1 MLEVVAH
8 AGHDDEPVTFAET
21 VANFLG
27 RELSLLEEV
36 VVSGVGAVIVGSI
49 ILTVVGISAVWFKR
63 KWNARLGDRIAV
75 NRVGPAGLMIMPADA
90 LKLLSKEVV
99 VPRDADKIAYH
110 LAPVLAA
117 TTAIFA
123 FAFIPFGS
131 GLQVADP
138 EVGLVFAFAFA
149 SLGAIPIVMAGYGS
163 NNKYSFL
170 GFERE
175 VAQAIAYEIPLV
187 VSAAAVVPLVAL
199 FGETLSPLQMS
210 EIVAAQ
216 KGPLLGIEGLPIPN
230 WFIFAQ
236 PVAAVLFFVAILAEF
251 SRNPFDLPEAG
262 SELVA
267 GYLTEYGG
275 VNFVLLFLAE
285 FAAIYFGGALFTA
298 LFLGG
303 GAGPVLPAFVWFL
316 AKTFA
321 FFVVVQWLRA
331 TVPRVRI
338 DQLLNIAWK
347 YLLELTFL
355 NLLLTAGVIWVIT

>member
-1 MLEVVAH
+1 MSVTFTETVSEFLGGGLSPLAEFVVA
-8 AGHDDEPVTFAET
+8 
-21 VANFLG
+21 L
-27 RELSLLEEV
+27 
-36 VVSGVGAVIVGSI
+36 VGAALVAT
-49 ILTVVGISAVWFKR
+49 ILLGVVGLSAVWLKR
-63 KWNARLGDRIAV
+63 KLNARFGDRIAV
-75 NRVGPAGLMIMPADA
+75 NRVGPFGLFILFADS

-99 VPRDADKIAYH
+99 VPDGTDKLSYA
-110 LAPVLAA
+110 LAPILAVVAVL
-117 TTAIFA
+117 TA

-138 EVGLVFAFAFA
+138 ETGLVFALAFA
-149 SLGAIPIVMAGYGS
+149 SLSAIPIVMAGYAS
-163 NNKYSFL
+163 NNKYSFI

-187 VSAAAVVPLVAL
+187 VSAIAVVPLVAF
-199 FGETLSPLQMS
+199 FGETSSPLRMS

-216 KGPLLGIEGLPIPN
+216 QGPLLGIEGLPIPN

-236 PVAAVLFFVAILAEF
+236 PVAAFLFLVSIFAEF

-285 FAAIYFGGALFTA
+285 FAAIFFGGALFTA

-303 GAGPVLPAFVWFL
+303 GSGPVLPAALWFL
-316 AKTFA
+316 IKMFL
-321 FFVVVQWLRA
+321 FYVFVQWLRA
-331 TVPRVRI
+331 TIPRVRI
-338 DQLLNIAWK
+338 DQLLNLGWK

-355 NLLLTAGVIWVIT
+355 NLLVTAGVLWLVIT

>member
-1 MLEVVAH
+1 MPFEATQTVPAQ
-8 AGHDDEPVTFAET
+8 ATTFTET
-21 VANFLG
+21 VAETFDL
-27 RELSLLEEV
+27 ELSPVGEFV
-36 VVSGVGAVIVGSI
+36 VALVGAALLATILLGLVG
-49 ILTVVGISAVWFKR
+49 LSAVWLKR
-63 KWNARLGDRIAV
+63 KLNARFGDRIAV
-75 NRVGPAGLMIMPADA
+75 NRVGPFGLFILFADSI
-90 LKLLSKEVV
+90 KLLSKEVV
-99 VPRDADKIAYH
+99 VPDGADRLSYS
-110 LAPVLAA
+110 LAPILAA
-117 TTAIFA
+117 FAVIAA

-138 EVGLVFAFAFA
+138 ETGLVFALAFA
-149 SLGAIPIVMAGYGS
+149 SLSAIPIVMAGYAS
-163 NNKYSFL
+163 NSKYSFI

-187 VSAAAVVPLVAL
+187 VSAITIVPLVAI
-199 FGETLSPLQMS
+199 FGDTTSPLRMS

-216 KGPLLGIEGLPIPN
+216 QGPLFGIEWMPLPN

-236 PVAAVLFFVAILAEF
+236 PLAAVLFLISIFAEF

-285 FAAIYFGGALFTA
+285 FAAIFFGAALFTA

-303 GAGPVLPAFVWFL
+303 GAGPLLPAFVWFL
-316 AKTFA
+316 IKMMA
-321 FFVVVQWLRA
+321 FYFVVQWLRA
-331 TVPRVRI
+331 TIPRVRI
-338 DQLLNIAWK
+338 DQLLNLGWK

-355 NLLLTAGVIWVIT
+355 NLLLTAGVLWLMIT

>member
-1 MLEVVAH
+1 MVTFNDAVADFFGVEEFSPLVEFVVA
-8 AGHDDEPVTFAET
+8 A
-21 VANFLG
+21 
-27 RELSLLEEV
+27 
-36 VVSGVGAVIVGSI
+36 VGSVIVGSI
-49 ILTVVGISAVWFKR
+49 MLAVVGVSAVWLKR

-75 NRVGPAGLMIMPADA
+75 NRIGPAGLLIMPADA

-99 VPRDADKIAYH
+99 VPEGVDRLGY
-110 LAPVLAA
+110 LAA
-117 TTAIFA
+117 PLLAAALAIAA

-131 GLQVADP
+131 GLQIADP
-138 EVGLVFAFAFA
+138 ETGLLFALGFA
-149 SLGAIPIVMAGYGS
+149 SLGAIPIVMAGYS
-163 NNKYSFL
+163 SKNKYSFL

-187 VSAAAVVPLVAL
+187 VSAITIVPLVAV
-199 FGETLSPLQMS
+199 FADTNAPLRMS

-216 KGPLLGIEGLPIPN
+216 QGPFFGIEGVPVPN
-230 WFIFAQ
+230 WFIFVQ
-236 PVAAVLFFVAILAEF
+236 PVAAGLFFVAILAEF

-275 VNFVLLFLAE
+275 INFVLMFLAE

-303 GAGPVLPAFVWFL
+303 GSGPVLPAAVWFL
-316 AKTFA
+316 GKTFV
-321 FFVVVQWLRA
+321 FYLVVQWFRA

-338 DQLLNIAWK
+338 DQLLSLGWK
-347 YLLELTFL
+347 YMLELTFL
-355 NLLLTAGVIWVIT
+355 NLLLTAGVLWVIL

>member
-1 MLEVVAH
+1 MA
-8 AGHDDEPVTFAET
+8 TFVET
-21 VANFLG
+21 VAGLLG
-27 RELSLLEEV
+27 VDGFSPLVSFVVAVVGASV
-36 VVSGVGAVIVGSI
+36 VVSIM
-49 ILTVVGISAVWFKR
+49 LTVVGVSAVWLKR

-75 NRVGPAGLMIMPADA
+75 NRVGPAGLLIMPADA

-99 VPRDADKIAYH
+99 VPEGADRASYN
-110 LAPVLAA
+110 LAPILAA
-117 TTAIFA
+117 ATVLGA

-138 EVGLVFAFAFA
+138 ETGLIFALAFA
-149 SLGAIPIVMAGYGS
+149 SLSAIPIVMAGYS
-163 NNKYSFL
+163 SKNKYSFL

-187 VSAAAVVPLVAL
+187 VSALAVVPLVAV
-199 FGETLSPLQMS
+199 FADTNAPLRMS

-216 KGPLLGIEGLPIPN
+216 EGPLLGVDGLPVPN
-230 WFIFAQ
+230 WFLFVQ
-236 PVAAVLFFVAILAEF
+236 PVAAALFFVAILAEF

-285 FAAIYFGGALFTA
+285 FAAIYFGGALFTT

-303 GAGPVLPAFVWFL
+303 GAGPVLPAVVWFL
-316 AKTFA
+316 GKTFV
-321 FFVVVQWLRA
+321 FYLVVQWFRA
-331 TVPRVRI
+331 TIPRVRI
-338 DQLLNIAWK
+338 DQLLDLGWK

-355 NLLLTAGVIWVIT
+355 NLLLTAGVLWVVL

>member
-1 MLEVVAH
+1 M
-8 AGHDDEPVTFAET
+8 VTFTET
-21 VANFLG
+21 VVERLG
-27 RELSLLEEV
+27 VELSPLAEF
-36 VVSGVGAVIVGSI
+36 GVALAGAVLLATILLGIVG
-49 ILTVVGISAVWFKR
+49 LSAVWLKR
-63 KWNARLGDRIAV
+63 KLNARFGDRIAV
-75 NRVGPAGLMIMPADA
+75 NRVGPVGIFILFADS
-90 LKLLSKEVV
+90 LKLISKEVV
-99 VPRDADKIAYH
+99 VPEGVDRLSYA
-110 LAPVLAA
+110 LAPVLAVVA
-117 TTAIFA
+117 VLTA

-138 EVGLVFAFAFA
+138 ETGLVFALAFA

-163 NNKYSFL
+163 NNKYSFI

-187 VSAAAVVPLVAL
+187 VSAIAVVPLVAF
-199 FGETLSPLQMS
+199 FGETSSPLRMS

-216 KGPLLGIEGLPIPN
+216 QGPLFGIEGLPVPN
-230 WFIFAQ
+230 WFLFAQ
-236 PVAAVLFFVAILAEF
+236 PVAAALFLVAIFAEF

-262 SELVA
+262 SELIA

-285 FAAIYFGGALFTA
+285 FAAIFFGGALFTA

-303 GAGPVLPAFVWFL
+303 GSGPVLPAAFWFL
-316 AKTFA
+316 LKMFM
-321 FFVVVQWLRA
+321 FYVFVQWLRA

-338 DQLLNIAWK
+338 DQLLNLGWK

-355 NLLLTAGVIWVIT
+355 NLLLTAGVLWLVIA

>member
-1 MLEVVAH
+1 MSEH
-8 AGHDDEPVTFAET
+8 PVTFVET
-21 VANFLG
+21 VESFLG
-27 RELSLLEEV
+27 DLGFVGEALAALVGALIVGNIILV
-36 VVSGVGAVIVGSI
+36 VVGV
-49 ILTVVGISAVWFKR
+49 SAVWFKR

-75 NRVGPAGLMIMPADA
+75 NRVGPAGLLIMPADA

-99 VPRDADKIAYH
+99 VPREADEAAYRI
-110 LAPVLAA
+110 APVLAA
-117 TTAIFA
+117 TTIIAA

-138 EVGLVFAFAFA
+138 EAGLIFAFAFA
-149 SLGAIPIVMAGYGS
+149 SLSAIPIVIAGYSS

-187 VSAAAVVPLVAL
+187 VSAAALVPLVAVL
-199 FGETLSPLQMS
+199 GDTSSPLRMS

-216 KGPLLGIEGLPIPN
+216 QQPLLGIDGFPVPN
-230 WFIFAQ
+230 WFLFTQ
-236 PVAAVLFFVAILAEF
+236 PIAAVLFFVAVLAEF
-251 SRNPFDLPEAG
+251 SRNPVDLPEAG

-275 VNFVLLFLAE
+275 VNFVLMFLAE
-285 FAAIYFGGALFTA
+285 FAAIFFGGALFTT

-303 GAGPVLPAFVWFL
+303 GSGPLLPDVVWFL
-316 AKTFA
+316 AKMFG
-321 FFVVVQWLRA
+321 FYVVVQWLRA

-338 DQLLNIAWK
+338 DQLLDLGWK

-355 NLLLTAGVIWVIT
+355 NLLLTAGIIRMVTA

>member
-1 MLEVVAH
+1 MVTFNDTIAEFFGVDGFSPLVEFVVAI
-8 AGHDDEPVTFAET
+8 AGA
-21 VANFLG
+21 
-27 RELSLLEEV
+27 SV
-36 VVSGVGAVIVGSI
+36 VVSVMLTIIGV
-49 ILTVVGISAVWFKR
+49 SAVWLKR
-63 KWNARLGDRIAV
+63 KWNARFGDRIAV
-75 NRVGPAGLMIMPADA
+75 NRVGPAGLMVMPADA
-90 LKLLSKEVV
+90 IKLFSKEVV
-99 VPRDADKIAYH
+99 VPEGVDRVPYL
-110 LAPVLAA
+110 LAPMLAA
-117 TTAIFA
+117 ASILAA

-131 GLQVADP
+131 GLQIADP
-138 EVGLVFAFAFA
+138 ETGLIFALAFA
-149 SLGAIPIVMAGYGS
+149 SLSAIPIVMAGYS
-163 NNKYSFL
+163 SKNKYSFL

-187 VSAAAVVPLVAL
+187 VSALAIVPLVAV
-199 FGETLSPLQMS
+199 FADTDAPLRMS
-210 EIVAAQ
+210 NVVAAQ
-216 KGPLLGIEGLPIPN
+216 QGPLFGIEGVPIPN

-236 PVAAVLFFVAILAEF
+236 PVAAVLFLVAIFAEF

-303 GAGPVLPAFVWFL
+303 GSGPLLPGFVWFL
-316 AKTFA
+316 GKTFV
-321 FFVVVQWLRA
+321 FYLVVQWFRA

-338 DQLLNIAWK
+338 DQLLDLGWK

-355 NLLLTAGVIWVIT
+355 NLLLTAGVLWVVL

>member
-1 MLEVVAH
+1 MTEGAT
-8 AGHDDEPVTFAET
+8 TFTET
-21 VANFLG
+21 VAELLG
-27 RELSLLEEV
+27 VEGFSPLTEFGV
-36 VVSGVGAVIVGSI
+36 AVVGAVLLSVVLLG
-49 ILTVVGISAVWFKR
+49 VVGLSAVWFKR

-75 NRVGPAGLMIMPADA
+75 NRVGPFGLFILFADS

-99 VPRDADKIAYH
+99 VPEGADGLSYR
-110 LAPVLAA
+110 LAPILSV
-117 TTAIFA
+117 TAVITA

-138 EVGLVFAFAFA
+138 ETGLVFALAFA
-149 SLGAIPIVMAGYGS
+149 SVGAIPIVMGGYAS

-187 VSAAAVVPLVAL
+187 VSAVTIVPLVAV
-199 FGETLSPLQMS
+199 FADTSAPLRMS
-210 EIVAAQ
+210 EVVAAQ
-216 KGPLLGIEGLPIPN
+216 QGPLFGIEGLPIPN

-236 PVAAVLFFVAILAEF
+236 PVAAALFLVSIFAEF

-285 FAAIYFGGALFTA
+285 FAAIFFGGALFTA

-303 GAGPVLPAFVWFL
+303 GSGPLLPAAVWFFV
-316 AKTFA
+316 KMFA
-321 FFVVVQWLRA
+321 FYVFVQWLRG
-331 TVPRVRI
+331 TIPRVRI
-338 DQLLNIAWK
+338 DQLLSLGWK

-355 NLLLTAGVIWVIT
+355 NLLLTAGVLWLVIT

>member
-1 MLEVVAH
+1 M
-8 AGHDDEPVTFAET
+8 VTFTET
-21 VANFLG
+21 VAERLG
-27 RELSLLEEV
+27 GGLSPLAEFGIALAGAALIATILL
-36 VVSGVGAVIVGSI
+36 GIVG
-49 ILTVVGISAVWFKR
+49 LSAVWLKR
-63 KWNARLGDRIAV
+63 KLNARFGDRIAV
-75 NRVGPAGLMIMPADA
+75 NRVGPFGLFILFADS

-99 VPRDADKIAYH
+99 VPEGVDRLSYA
-110 LAPVLAA
+110 LAPILAVVA
-117 TTAIFA
+117 VITA

-138 EVGLVFAFAFA
+138 ETGLIFALAFA

-163 NNKYSFL
+163 NSKYSFI

-187 VSAAAVVPLVAL
+187 VSAIAVVPLVAV
-199 FGETLSPLQMS
+199 FADTSAPLRMS

-216 KGPLLGIEGLPIPN
+216 QGPLFGIEGLPIPN
-230 WFIFAQ
+230 WFLFAQ
-236 PVAAVLFFVAILAEF
+236 PVAAALFLVSIFAEF

-285 FAAIYFGGALFTA
+285 FAAIFFGGALFTA

-303 GAGPVLPAFVWFL
+303 GSGPVLPAAVWFL
-316 AKTFA
+316 VKMMA
-321 FFVVVQWLRA
+321 FYIVVQWLRA

-338 DQLLNIAWK
+338 DQLLDLGWK

-355 NLLLTAGVIWVIT
+355 NLLLTAGVLWMVIT

>member
-1 MLEVVAH
+1 MSGAVPATT
-8 AGHDDEPVTFAET
+8 ATTFTET
-21 VANFLG
+21 VAERLG
-27 RELSLLEEV
+27 VELSPLAGFGVALAGAALLATILL
-36 VVSGVGAVIVGSI
+36 GIVG
-49 ILTVVGISAVWFKR
+49 LSAVWLKR
-63 KWNARLGDRIAV
+63 KLNARFGDRIAV
-75 NRVGPAGLMIMPADA
+75 NRVGPFGLFILFADS

-99 VPRDADKIAYH
+99 VPEGADRFSYK
-110 LAPVLAA
+110 LAPILSVVAVI
-117 TTAIFA
+117 TA

-138 EVGLVFAFAFA
+138 ETGLIFALAFA

-163 NNKYSFL
+163 NSKYSFI

-187 VSAAAVVPLVAL
+187 VSAIAVVPLVAV
-199 FGETLSPLQMS
+199 FADTSAPLRMS

-216 KGPLLGIEGLPIPN
+216 QGPLFGVEGLPIPN
-230 WFIFAQ
+230 WFLFAQ
-236 PVAAVLFFVAILAEF
+236 PVAAALFLVSIFAEF

-285 FAAIYFGGALFTA
+285 FAAIFFGGALFTA

-303 GAGPVLPAFVWFL
+303 GSGPVLPAAVWFL
-316 AKTFA
+316 VKMMA
-321 FFVVVQWLRA
+321 FYIVVQWLRA

-338 DQLLNIAWK
+338 DQLLDLGWK

-355 NLLLTAGVIWVIT
+355 NLLLTAGVLWMVIT

>member
-1 MLEVVAH
+1 MTAT
-8 AGHDDEPVTFAET
+8 TFTET
-21 VANFLG
+21 VSEYLG
-27 RELSLLEEV
+27 GGLSPVAEFGVALL
-36 VVSGVGAVIVGSI
+36 GAVLLSV
-49 ILTVVGISAVWFKR
+49 ILLGVVGLSAVWLKR
-63 KWNARLGDRIAV
+63 KLNARFGDRIAV
-75 NRVGPAGLMIMPADA
+75 NRVGPFGLFILFADS

-99 VPRDADKIAYH
+99 VPEGADRLSYS
-110 LAPVLAA
+110 LAPVLAVVA
-117 TTAIFA
+117 VLTA

-138 EVGLVFAFAFA
+138 ETGLVFALAFA
-149 SLGAIPIVMAGYGS
+149 SLSAIPIVMAGYSS
-163 NNKYSFL
+163 NNKYSFI

-187 VSAAAVVPLVAL
+187 VSAISVVPLVAV
-199 FGETLSPLQMS
+199 FADTSAPLRMS

-216 KGPLLGIEGLPIPN
+216 QGPLLGIEGLPVPN

-236 PVAAVLFFVAILAEF
+236 PVAAALFLVAIFAEF

-285 FAAIYFGGALFTA
+285 FAAIFFGGALFTA

-303 GAGPVLPAFVWFL
+303 GSGPLLPAAVWFL
-316 AKTFA
+316 LKMFL
-321 FFVVVQWLRA
+321 FYVFVQWLRA
-331 TVPRVRI
+331 TIPRVRI
-338 DQLLNIAWK
+338 DQLLNLGWK

-355 NLLLTAGVIWVIT
+355 NLLLTAGVLWLVIT